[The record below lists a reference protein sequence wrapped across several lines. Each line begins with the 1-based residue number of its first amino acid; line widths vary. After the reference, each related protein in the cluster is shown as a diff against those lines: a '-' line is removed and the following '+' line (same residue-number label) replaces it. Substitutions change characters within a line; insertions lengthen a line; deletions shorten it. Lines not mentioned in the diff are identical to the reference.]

1 MPHHHHPPHPHAH
14 THHHAHAIHAV
25 AGKPTFSL
33 LRLSAAERL
42 LGSALLIGGLWLLVF
57 LVLT

>member
-1 MPHHHHPPHPHAH
+1 V
-14 THHHAHAIHAV
+14 IHAV

-33 LRLSAAERL
+33 LRVSAAERL